1 MTADRTDRVAGLV
14 LAAGASTRMGANKLL
29 LELDGEPLVRRA
41 ARAALDAGLD
51 PVLVVV
57 GHEAERTR
65 AAVAGLRCTP
75 VPNPAYAEG
84 PGSSLR
90 AGAAALPADAAAAVV
105 LLGDMPLVT
114 AAMIRTLVERWRATG
129 APVVVSD
136 YAGVLAPPTLF
147 DRAVLPELGALHGET
162 AARPVVER
170 HRADAETVPWPPAA
184 LGDVDVPSDLER
196 LRDGARP

>member
-1 MTADRTDRVAGLV
+1 MTAERSRRVAGIV

-29 LELDGEPLVRRA
+29 LALEGEPLVHRA
-41 ARAALDAGLD
+41 ARTALAAGLD
-51 PVLVVV
+51 PVLVIV

-65 AAVAGLRCTP
+65 AAVADLPCAP
-75 VPNPAYAEG
+75 VANPAFAEG
-84 PGSSLR
+84 QGSSLR
-90 AGAAALPADAAAAVV
+90 AGAAALPGDVAAAVV

-114 AAMIRTLVERWRATG
+114 PAMVRALVDRWYATG

-147 DRAVLPELGALHGET
+147 DRSVFAELAALEGET

-170 HRADAETVPWPPAA
+170 HRDAVETVPCPPAA

-196 LRDGARP
+196 LQRGARP

>member
-1 MTADRTDRVAGLV
+1 MPADRSGRVAGLV

-41 ARAALDAGLD
+41 TRAALDAGLD

-65 AAVAGLRCTP
+65 AAIADLPCTA
-75 VPNPAYAEG
+75 VLNPSYEEG
-84 PGSSLR
+84 QGSSLR
-90 AGAAALPADAAAAVV
+90 AGAAALPPDAAAAVV

-114 AAMIRTLVERWRATG
+114 AAMVRTVVARWRATG

-147 DRAVLPELGALHGET
+147 DRAVLPELAALGGET

-170 HRADAETVPWPPAA
+170 HRAAAETVPWPPAA
-184 LGDVDVPSDLER
+184 LGVVAAPADLER
-196 LRDGARP
+196 LRAGARP